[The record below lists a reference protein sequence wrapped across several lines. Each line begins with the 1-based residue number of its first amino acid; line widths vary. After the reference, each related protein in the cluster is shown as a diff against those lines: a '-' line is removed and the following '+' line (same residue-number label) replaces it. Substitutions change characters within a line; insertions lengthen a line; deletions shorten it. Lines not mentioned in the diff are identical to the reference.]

1 MSMRTPIELRNDA
14 WECLQ
19 QAEQAP
25 AQRDKA
31 ILLILA
37 QGWASLA
44 DELERLGLVPDQAEN
59 GTNEDSA
66 VIAGAEHQPGA
77 TN

>member
-1 MSMRTPIELRNDA
+1 MRTPVEIRNDA

-19 QAEQAP
+19 QAEQAE
-25 AQRDKA
+25 ASRDKA

-44 DELERLGLVPDQAEN
+44 EELERLGIVPDQRGADAASRTDAATPVDGEP
-59 GTNEDSA
+59 
-66 VIAGAEHQPGA
+66 AGAA
-77 TN
+77 

>member
-59 GTNEDSA
+59 GCNEDSA
-66 VIAGAEHQPGA
+66 VIAGAGPQPGA
-77 TN
+77 AN

>member
-1 MSMRTPIELRNDA
+1 MRTPIELRNDA

-44 DELERLGLVPDQAEN
+44 DELERLGLVPDQGEE

-66 VIAGAEHQPGA
+66 VIVGAEHQPGA
-77 TN
+77 AN